1 VGLVTT
7 IESCAT
13 NGTIAVSFKACIVA
27 FSACTVAFSDST
39 VAFSG
44 YTIGVSGSLACFFAL
59 FVGTLAFG
67 PYLVV
72 FFLGF
77 LFL

>member
-7 IESCAT
+7 VEFSGT
-13 NGTIAVSFKACIVA
+13 NGTIAVSFT
-27 FSACTVAFSDST
+27 ACTVAFSTCTISFSACT
-39 VAFSG
+39 VGF
-44 YTIGVSGSLACFFAL
+44 SGSLSCFFAL

-77 LFL
+77 LFLQGGKQ

>member
-7 IESCAT
+7 IESSAT
-13 NGTIAVSFKACIVA
+13 NGTIAVSFKAC
-27 FSACTVAFSDST
+27 TVALSAST

-44 YTIGVSGSLACFFAL
+44 CTIGFSGSLSCFFAL

-72 FFLGF
+72 FFLSF
-77 LFL
+77 LFLQGGKQ